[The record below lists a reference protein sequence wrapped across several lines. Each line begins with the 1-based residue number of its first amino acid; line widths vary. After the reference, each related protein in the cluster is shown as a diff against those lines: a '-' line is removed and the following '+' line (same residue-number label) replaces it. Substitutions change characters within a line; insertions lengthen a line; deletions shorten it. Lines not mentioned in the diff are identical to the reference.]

1 MVYRRPPQLYR
12 RFAYQGIDYNPK
24 TKEDNSFEPAGI
36 ETLKEVRDIPLPTE
50 VEEPAVQSRT
60 VPRSRI
66 GHFLDTIRKRIGIE
80 EIIIIGLIFLL
91 IEERIEDELLLIIL
105 LYLLLT

>member
-1 MVYRRPPQLYR
+1 MVYRRPLHPYR
-12 RFAYQGIDYNPK
+12 RFAYQGIDYSPK
-24 TKEDNSFEPAGI
+24 TKEDDSFEPAGI
-36 ETLKEVRDIPLPTE
+36 EPLKEVRDIPLPTE
-50 VEEPAVQSRT
+50 AEEPVTQSRM

-66 GHFLDTIRKRIGIE
+66 GHFLDTLRKRIGIE
-80 EIIIIGLIFLL
+80 EIIIIGLILLL